1 MFRLHHI
8 FSILVAV
15 FLWVTSSSAYELN
28 GDFVQGGLVY
38 GKAVPGVKVYL
49 DDRLISVSDDGHFV
63 FGFGRDAPVKTV
75 LRVELPGGEIRRET
89 LQVTRREYDIQYIDG
104 IAADKV
110 TPPPEV
116 LPRIREESRLIAK
129 VRQYDHSRVDFLV
142 GFQWPVHG
150 VVTGVYG
157 SQRVLN
163 NQPRRPH
170 YGIDIASPLGM
181 PVKAPAPG
189 IVTLAYPDMYFSGG
203 TLVLDH
209 GHGLSSSFLHLDKIL
224 VKDGDI
230 VKQGQVIAEVGS
242 SGRSTGAHLDWRVNW
257 FERRLDPALL
267 AGEME
272 ELGSSP

>member
-1 MFRLHHI
+1 MTGTLY
-8 FSILVAV
+8 LV
-15 FLWVTSSSAYELN
+15 
-28 GDFVQGGLVY
+28 
-38 GKAVPGVKVYL
+38 
-49 DDRLISVSDDGHFV
+49 
-63 FGFGRDAPVKTV
+63 FGRDASVKTV

-104 IAADKV
+104 IAADKGNAAAGSAS
-110 TPPPEV
+110 PYPG
-116 LPRIREESRLIAK
+116 RESFESRKSGSTIILGWIF
-129 VRQYDHSRVDFLV
+129 SL

-150 VVTGVYG
+150 IVTGVYG